1 MHALIPLALQLCG
14 GGFVLLVLAQHV
26 ANLRR
31 WSYHP
36 SDTLTA
42 WAEWAMRTARRLGTW
57 LARVSYALIRMCRL
71 GDLALAA
78 WQVTEP
84 MACIALSW
92 LLVPMGYFAFAFTL
106 GRRAMVLWG
115 TVVLSALASVAY
127 NYAMVYRPGVASGA
141 ITLAY
146 RAYLCTRAGWH
157 VSAPVLWT
165 GIACLVGDFLFMV
178 FYGDDL
184 AREVG
189 ELRAAEAAGAA
200 IDADADRM
208 FAPPGAPPLDV
219 PSPATSSDVRAA
231 ADVAKRAGRRLPRSG
246 LANEIK

>member
-14 GGFVLLVLAQHV
+14 GGFVLLVLAQHI

-78 WQVTEP
+78 WQVAEP

-115 TVVLSALASVAY
+115 TVVLSALASLAY
-127 NYAMVYRPGVASGA
+127 NYLMVYRPGVASGA
-141 ITLAY
+141 IALAY

-200 IDADADRM
+200 AADGDARPRSPGDEHI
-208 FAPPGAPPLDV
+208 APPGAADSV
-219 PSPATSSDVRAA
+219 HTA
-231 ADVAKRAGRRLPRSG
+231 ADVSGKRPGRRLPRSG